1 MPKFDKIVQEVY
13 SIIQSQKEIKYKRIE
28 RESKNMV
35 ECIVKAL
42 VKKFGIERD
51 VAALFFYEVYK
62 RKKVEHLLENMEK
75 FEEFNELKKYYL
87 GGD

>member
-1 MPKFDKIVQEVY
+1 MPKFDKIVQKVY
-13 SIIQSQKEIKYKRIE
+13 SIIQSQKEIKYKR
-28 RESKNMV
+28 
-35 ECIVKAL
+35 
-42 VKKFGIERD
+42 IERD

>member
-1 MPKFDKIVQEVY
+1 
-13 SIIQSQKEIKYKRIE
+13 
-28 RESKNMV
+28 MV

-62 RKKVEHLLENMEK
+62 II
-75 FEEFNELKKYYL
+75 
-87 GGD
+87 